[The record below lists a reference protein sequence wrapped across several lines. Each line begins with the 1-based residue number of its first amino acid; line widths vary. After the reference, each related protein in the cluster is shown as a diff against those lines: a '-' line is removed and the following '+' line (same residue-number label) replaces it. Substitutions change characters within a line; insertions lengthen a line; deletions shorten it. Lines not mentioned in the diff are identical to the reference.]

1 MRIAA
6 TVTVTNNYQCARR
19 QHPAAEFSEWIQNDI
34 AQQRV
39 KYVKITNGLDVPFTD
54 RHDGV
59 PITIMPG
66 RSENLPLDMAAHI
79 LGYHPDIEPETM
91 FRYICKRQG
100 WNTPA
105 HVQQNPDTHKTIA
118 QEYFSKLKI
127 EPVSFKL
134 VPANDPDPRK
144 PVPAEQ
150 DVPDPNEGLMRDA
163 RLAAKRR
170 MSGQQET
177 A

>member
-1 MRIAA
+1 MMNQ
-6 TVTVTNNYQCARR
+6 T
-19 QHPAAEFSEWIQNDI
+19 EL

-66 RSENLPLDMAAHI
+66 KSENLPLDMAAHI

-91 FRYICKRQG
+91 FRYICRRQG

-105 HVQQNPDTHKTIA
+105 HVQQNPDTQKTIA
-118 QEYFSKLKI
+118 QEYFAKLKI
-127 EPVSFKL
+127 EPVAYKL
-134 VPANDPDPRK
+134 VPAADPDPRQ

-150 DVPDPNEGLMRDA
+150 DVPDVNEGLMRDA
-163 RLAAKRR
+163 RAAASRR
-170 MSGQQET
+170 GQRAQDQ

>member
-1 MRIAA
+1 M
-6 TVTVTNNYQCARR
+6 T
-19 QHPAAEFSEWIQNDI
+19 PADL

-39 KYVKITNGLDVPFTD
+39 KYVRVTNGLDVPFTD

-79 LGYHPDIEPETM
+79 LGYHPDVEPETM

-105 HVQQNPDTHKTIA
+105 HVKQNEGSQKTLA
-118 QEYFSKLKI
+118 REYFDKLKI
-127 EPVSFKL
+127 EAIAFKL
-134 VPANDPDPRK
+134 VPADEPDPRK

-150 DVPDPNEGLMRDA
+150 DVPDANEGLMRDA
-163 RLAAKRR
+163 RVAKARR
-170 MSGQQET
+170 GGEASV
-177 A
+177 

>member
-1 MRIAA
+1 M
-6 TVTVTNNYQCARR
+6 N
-19 QHPAAEFSEWIQNDI
+19 PAELEH
-34 AQQRV
+34 QRV
-39 KYVKITNGLDVPFTD
+39 RYVKVTNGLEVPFTD

-66 RSENLPLDMAAHI
+66 KSENLPLDMAAHI
-79 LGYHPDIEPETM
+79 FGYSPGVEPETM

-105 HVQQNPDTHKTIA
+105 HVQQNADTHKTLA
-118 QEYFSKLKI
+118 REYFDKLKI
-127 EPVSFKL
+127 EPIVYKL
-134 VPANDPDPRK
+134 VQVEEPDPRK

-150 DVPDPNEGLMRDA
+150 NIPDEPNEGLMRDRPRRTA
-163 RLAAKRR
+163 RLSA
-170 MSGQQET
+170 QET

>member
-1 MRIAA
+1 
-6 TVTVTNNYQCARR
+6 VN
-19 QHPAAEFSEWIQNDI
+19 PAEL

-39 KYVKITNGLDVPFTD
+39 RYVKVTNGLEVPFTD

-79 LGYHPDIEPETM
+79 LGYHPDVEPETM
-91 FRYICKRQG
+91 FRYICRRQG
-100 WNTPA
+100 WNTPK
-105 HVQQNPDTHKTIA
+105 HVLQNDDSQKSVA
-118 QEYFSKLKI
+118 REYFDKLKI
-127 EPVSFKL
+127 EPIEFKL
-134 VPANDPDPRK
+134 VPAEKPDPRA

-150 DVPDPNEGLMRDA
+150 DVPQEGLMRDNPN
-163 RLAAKRR
+163 AAKRPMR
-170 MSGQQET
+170 AAAGT